1 MESVICDWIIPAI
14 ITVGIA
20 LISLSLISEN
30 MAIREAQQ
38 SSKQSRKE
46 NSRQRENQNSQQ

>member
-1 MESVICDWIIPAI
+1 MESVICDWIIPAV

-30 MAIREAQQ
+30 MAIREE
-38 SSKQSRKE
+38 KQSRK
-46 NSRQRENQNSQQ
+46 NRDKQSNKQ